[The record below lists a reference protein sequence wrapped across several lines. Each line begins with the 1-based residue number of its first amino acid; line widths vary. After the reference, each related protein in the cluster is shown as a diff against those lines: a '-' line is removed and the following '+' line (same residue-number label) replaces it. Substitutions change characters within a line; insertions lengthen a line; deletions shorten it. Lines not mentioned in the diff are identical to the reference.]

1 MQIHSSENTNRP
13 RENQE
18 TGIILD
24 ERLKTPAMY
33 AVVVHNDPFTPRTFV
48 VEVLRM
54 VFGKNEEQAKHI
66 MLTAHT
72 TGHGIVA
79 IYTREIAETKAAQA
93 NTYSH
98 DQGKLLIFS
107 VEEV

>member
-1 MQIHSSENTNRP
+1 MQVHNSENTDR

-18 TGIILD
+18 TGIIVQ

-33 AVVVHNDPFTPRTFV
+33 AVVVHNDPFTPRVFV

-54 VFGKNEEQAKHI
+54 VFQKTEEQAKHI

-72 TGHGIVA
+72 SGQGVVA
-79 IYTREIAETKAAQA
+79 IYSREVAETKASQA
-93 NTYSH
+93 NSYSH
-98 DQGKLLIFS
+98 EQGKLLIFS
-107 VEEV
+107 IEEV

>member
-1 MQIHSSENTNRP
+1 MHVHNSESTDR

-18 TGIILD
+18 TGIITE

-48 VEVLRM
+48 VEVLRR
-54 VFGKNEEQAKHI
+54 VFQKSEEQAKHI

-72 TGHGIVA
+72 TGHGVVA
-79 IYTREIAETKAAQA
+79 VYSREVAETKAAQA

-98 DQGKLLIFS
+98 EQGMLLIFS
-107 VEEV
+107 IEEV

>member
-1 MQIHSSENTNRP
+1 MQIHNSENNDRP
-13 RENQE
+13 GDGQQ
-18 TGIILD
+18 TGIIVQ
-24 ERLKTPAMY
+24 ERLKTPAMF
-33 AVVVHNDPFTPRTFV
+33 AVVVHNDQFTPRTFV

-54 VFGKNEEQAKHI
+54 IFQKNEEQAKHI

-72 TGHGIVA
+72 TGHGVISV
-79 IYTREIAETKAAQA
+79 YTREIAETKAAQA

-98 DQGKLLIFS
+98 EQGKLLIFS